1 MKNGVFLNTRQV
13 MGGFKASNG
22 WLDGFKK
29 RNNITFKTSVGE
41 AGLVDSKIIQN
52 YLNVVLP
59 DLIKDYEPRN
69 IFNADETGLF
79 YKAMPNKTMYY
90 KNLACNKVKVVK
102 DRLSI
107 LFCSNMDGSE
117 KLKPLVIGKSENP
130 RCFSGINRVNLPV
143 NYTNNRTAWMNAE
156 IFSKF
161 LNDLDNRMK
170 RTNRTILLFLDNFSG
185 HESDLVLGNV
195 KIHFFPPNCTSVLQP
210 MDQGIIQAFKM
221 KYRRLLIE
229 DKLLSLKTESLI
241 PDIDVLYAVNK
252 IGESWKSIS
261 LLTIKNCFKH
271 SGLYKS
277 RESNKEND
285 EHVQVNGDEDDM
297 IKEKRLLDQL
307 KDKFNFDIYKYIS
320 IDDKL
325 SCYGDMT
332 DEEIVTSIKDSEIDN
347 LSTIDQSSENSNN
360 SSNSNHVEVKISP
373 ALALSHLDT
382 VIYYLQQESMDMNV
396 YLEWLDKIYN
406 HIATARRFNQVKIDD
421 FLTKKDN

>member
-1 MKNGVFLNTRQV
+1 M
-13 MGGFKASNG
+13 SC
-22 WLDGFKK
+22 KK
-29 RNNITFKTSVGE
+29 R
-41 AGLVDSKIIQN
+41 
-52 YLNVVLP
+52 
-59 DLIKDYEPRN
+59 KD
-69 IFNADETGLF
+69 I
-79 YKAMPNKTMYY
+79 
-90 KNLACNKVKVVK
+90 
-102 DRLSI
+102 
-107 LFCSNMDGSE
+107 
-117 KLKPLVIGKSENP
+117 
-130 RCFSGINRVNLPV
+130 
-143 NYTNNRTAWMNAE
+143 
-156 IFSKF
+156 
-161 LNDLDNRMK
+161 
-170 RTNRTILLFLDNFSG
+170 
-185 HESDLVLGNV
+185 
-195 KIHFFPPNCTSVLQP
+195 
-210 MDQGIIQAFKM
+210 
-221 KYRRLLIE
+221 
-229 DKLLSLKTESLI
+229 
-241 PDIDVLYAVNK
+241 LYAVNK

-382 VIYYLQQESMDMNV
+382 VIYYLQQEPMDMNV

-406 HIATARRFNQVKIDD
+406 HIATARRFNQVKIND
-421 FLTKKDN
+421 FLIKKDN